1 MAKYKQV
8 PSHYRESPRFEITA
22 GLREG
27 YGADA
32 VTHSTE
38 EATAVVLEYLK
49 DCVANGRHYLTG
61 TISSGEVVYAWPEGE
76 GRSGGGHE
84 PVVVYSGNVSPL
96 YNARTGEY
104 EVREFLDDLASV
116 LGNALGQTRVY
127 VVYRDEMRVLQRE
140 DSETP
145 TGETV

>member
-1 MAKYKQV
+1 MANYKQV
-8 PSHYRESPRFEITA
+8 PSFSSEAPRFEITA

-32 VTHSTE
+32 VTHTVE
-38 EATAVVLEYLK
+38 EATAVVLEHLK
-49 DCVANGRHYLTG
+49 DCAAQGRPYLTG
-61 TISSGEVVYAWPEGE
+61 TLTTGEVVYAWPEGE

-84 PVVVYSGNVSPL
+84 PVVVYSGHVNPL
-96 YNARTGEY
+96 YNTSLSELQ
-104 EVREFLDDLASV
+104 VWEFLEGMASA
-116 LGNALGQTRVY
+116 LGNALVQTRIY

-140 DSETP
+140 DTETP